1 MMWLQILIAGFVFYE
16 AVIISVVREL
26 QKVNPNATVWVIMVS
41 KVIKLL
47 VTVGVI
53 FAVSRLTE
61 IPIRT
66 FALTTV
72 GIYVV
77 SIIVESIFFLKKKQN
92 NEQKQ

>member
-1 MMWLQILIAGFVFYE
+1 MMWLQFLIAGFVFYE

-26 QKVNPNATVWVIMVS
+26 QKVNPNATVWVIMIS
-41 KVIKLL
+41 KVVKLL
-47 VTVGVI
+47 LTAGVI

-77 SIIVESIFFLKKKQN
+77 SLIVESIFFLKKKQN

>member
-1 MMWLQILIAGFVFYE
+1 MKWLQFLIAGFVFYE

-26 QKVNPNATVWVIMVS
+26 QKVNPNATVWVIMIS
-41 KVIKLL
+41 KVVKLL
-47 VTVGVI
+47 LTAGVI

-77 SIIVESIFFLKKKQN
+77 SLIVESIFFLKKKQN

>member
-26 QKVNPNATVWVIMVS
+26 QKVNPNATVWVIMIS
-41 KVIKLL
+41 KVVKLL
-47 VTVGVI
+47 LTAGVI

-72 GIYVV
+72 GIYIV
-77 SIIVESIFFLKKKQN
+77 SLIVESIFFLKKKQN